1 FFRRKLRATRALGG
15 KKHFGKQR
23 CPECVSADGKPYGA
37 ICIRLAHP
45 QIALARGCKRI
56 LLAIRHIACCI
67 GMSNLLAQPFA
78 QVLGR
83 TLLGLLSSFSSEFLR
98 TWLSV
103 FIEIAKL
110 LLNNLGN
117 LCTCCL
123 FCHLA
128 AAFLL
133 RPAFTFSA
141 PLSFLLGFLALALR
155 CFFSF
160 LLAAPLFF
168 LA

>member
-1 FFRRKLRATRALGG
+1 
-15 KKHFGKQR
+15 
-23 CPECVSADGKPYGA
+23 
-37 ICIRLAHP
+37 
-45 QIALARGCKRI
+45 
-56 LLAIRHIACCI
+56 
-67 GMSNLLAQPFA
+67 
-78 QVLGR
+78 
-83 TLLGLLSSFSSEFLR
+83 
-98 TWLSV
+98 V

-133 RPAFTFSA
+133 RPAFTFSV
-141 PLSFLLGFLALALR
+141 PRCFLLGFLALAWR

-160 LLAAPLFF
+160 LLAAPLFS
-168 LA
+168 LAYVVMMAWLRMLLVSVLRIGHWFRGDFSIKAFACA